1 MPEVSRITC
10 QFSKVTWNEATM
22 SILWVQLFTIEEED
36 QRMKLKEAIAIKARE
51 QGILTMAVMPNCK
64 SKPRCPQGT
73 STDEEI
79 YQAWL
84 DGNSIY
90 SISKRLC
97 KCGTTRVKRIIQ
109 EREKED

>member
-1 MPEVSRITC
+1 
-10 QFSKVTWNEATM
+10 
-22 SILWVQLFTIEEED
+22 
-36 QRMKLKEAIAIKARE
+36 MKLKEAIAIKAKQ
-51 QGILTMAVMPNCK
+51 QGIMTMAVMPGQPK
-64 SKPRCPQGT
+64 QRGRPMQ

-97 KCGTTRVKRIIQ
+97 KCSTTRVKRIIQ